1 MARRDV
7 LLPRRRSRVARVAAT
22 AARRRRLGGGGRG
35 RGRRPRAAR
44 GVKDGELETMC
55 FQIFPDYCKTVNM
68 GYREVDINY
77 FHKIRCIDYFQFCWP
92 DLLQLSFTYTLVF
105 DVWNDGHESGY

>member
-1 MARRDV
+1 VSHGHPPQQKNRTTLD
-7 LLPRRRSRVARVAAT
+7 PRPT
-22 AARRRRLGGGGRG
+22 
-35 RGRRPRAAR
+35 PRM
-44 GVKDGELETMC
+44 VKDGELETMC